1 MKRDMNIDTLAS
13 YERKLEALVASI
25 SPEETAAMTKGAN
38 TSGMADQTDQN
49 IQSSLIMTKSGG
61 LSARLIQ
68 ITGYE
73 FAIWYRKK
81 GKLCRKINKDL
92 RTVQAT
98 FELPVTT

>member
-1 MKRDMNIDTLAS
+1 MNSDMNIDSLAS
-13 YERKLEALVASI
+13 YERKLEALMASI
-25 SPEETAAMTKGAN
+25 SPEETAAMIKGAN
-38 TSGMADQTDQN
+38 ANGLADQIGQN
-49 IQSSLIMTKSGG
+49 IQSSMIMTKSGG

-81 GKLCRKINKDL
+81 GKLCKRINKDL

>member
-1 MKRDMNIDTLAS
+1 MKSDMNIDTLAS

-38 TSGMADQTDQN
+38 TSGMADQIDQN

-73 FAIWYRKK
+73 FAIWYKK
-81 GKLCRKINKDL
+81 
-92 RTVQAT
+92 
-98 FELPVTT
+98 